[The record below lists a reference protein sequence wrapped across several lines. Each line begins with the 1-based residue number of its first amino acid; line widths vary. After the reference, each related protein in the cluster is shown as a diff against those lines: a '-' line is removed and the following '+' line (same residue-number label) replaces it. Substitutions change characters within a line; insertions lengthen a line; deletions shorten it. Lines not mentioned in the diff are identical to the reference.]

1 MSENPSTLSTAA
13 RSCPLQGRALSRS
26 LETPVATLLLGMGN
40 TIVSDDAIGVLLAR
54 DLGARLAGTPSLDV
68 VEEGPPGTLDLVER
82 LLGYERVIVIDSI
95 RTRDGRP
102 GTWYSF
108 TAAALR
114 GTTNLRNVHDTNF
127 ATALELSRQLG
138 LRLPGDDQIHILA
151 VEILQNDTFGESLSP
166 PLAAAYPPRVLA
178 GGSVE
183 APTRDPGRSR
193 GIPRRRPA
201 ARRAART
208 PRRAV
213 TGPASRRRAGAHRS
227 RTLAAPAGRWVLGD
241 YGSRNRSSNVAL
253 HTGRLRVPCSAAS
266 AAAADIRS
274 KTGPEKV

>member
-1 MSENPSTLSTAA
+1 
-13 RSCPLQGRALSRS
+13 
-26 LETPVATLLLGMGN
+26 VATLLLGMGN

-68 VEEGPPGTLDLVER
+68 IEEGPPGTLDLVER

-166 PLAAAYPPRVLA
+166 PLAAAYPQLVDELLA
-178 GGSVE
+178 E
-183 APTRDPGRSR
+183 
-193 GIPRRRPA
+193 IRR
-201 ARRAART
+201 
-208 PRRAV
+208 
-213 TGPASRRRAGAHRS
+213 
-227 RTLAAPAGRWVLGD
+227 LLGLETI
-241 YGSRNRSSNVAL
+241 A
-253 HTGRLRVPCSAAS
+253 
-266 AAAADIRS
+266 
-274 KTGPEKV
+274 